1 MKKRLVLFSFSIIA
15 GLTLILLINH
25 FSESK
30 NDISTAEGLQNNEF
44 PVIMSS
50 VENFLIED
58 INTLEDRST
67 LIIKGSF
74 TGNRSQKNWGENSSG
89 EVIARGSK
97 SEIKVDEIY
106 KGAIE
111 NNASTISIYE
121 PAYFENSTFVS
132 IAGYNLLSEK
142 EDYLLF
148 LRPAKNDDSYVIVGM
163 YQGKYNLNSSDA
175 MKSVDSIKTYADVK
189 DTEYFGENVDD
200 YNKLKSQVLEKYL
213 QK

>member
-97 SEIKVDEIY
+97 SEIKVDETY

>member
-50 VENFLIED
+50 VEYFLIED
-58 INTLEDRST
+58 INTLEERST
-67 LIIKGSF
+67 LIIQASF
-74 TGNRSQKNWGENSSG
+74 TGNRSQKNWEEISTG

-132 IAGYNLLSEK
+132 IEGYNLLSEK
-142 EDYLLF
+142 EDYFLF

-200 YNKLKSQVLEKYL
+200 YNKLRSQVLEKYL

>member
-1 MKKRLVLFSFSIIA
+1 MKKRLLLFSFSIIV
-15 GLTLILLINH
+15 GLSLILLINH

-30 NDISTAEGLQNNEF
+30 NDISTAEGLQKNEF

-50 VENFLIED
+50 VEYFLIED
-58 INTLEDRST
+58 INTLEERST
-67 LIIKGSF
+67 LIIQGSF
-74 TGNRSQKNWGENSSG
+74 TGNRSQKNWKESSTS

-97 SEIKVDEIY
+97 SEIKVGKIY

-111 NNASTISIYE
+111 NNSSTISIYE

-132 IAGYNLLSEK
+132 IAGYNLLIEK

-148 LRPAKNDDSYVIVGM
+148 LRPANNDDTYVIVGM
-163 YQGKYNLNSSDA
+163 YQGKYNLSSSDA
-175 MKSVDSIKTYADVK
+175 VKSVQSFKTYADVR
-189 DTEYFGENVDD
+189 DTEYFGENMED